1 VSKSALQDFRPLSDP
16 GDEAAADPGVARALP
31 FLVKPVAVTIASA
44 EKSEPACVAD
54 RRREPAAGDE
64 VHWSEQ
70 NRVLNSER
78 LRQPILNGHV
88 LLRIVRRTGRSNFR
102 TRGRQTSLGW
112 RSEKG
117 QQWAG
122 PCHGA

>member
-31 FLVKPVAVTIASA
+31 LLVKPVAVTIASA

-88 LLRIVRRTGRSNFR
+88 VLARFVGGTGKIQLSY
-102 TRGRQTSLGW
+102 TRATNITRLA
-112 RSEKG
+112 K
-117 QQWAG
+117 
-122 PCHGA
+122 